1 MENLVDRFLHYVAFD
16 TQSDGENPQ
25 CPSSP
30 GQMILAEKLKQEMTA
45 LGLSDVTLDSNGYL
59 MAKLPS
65 NCGQDVP
72 AIGFIAHMDTAP
84 DESGK
89 NVSPQIVKDYQG
101 GDILLGDSGEKLSP
115 QQYPQLNKLLGHDLI
130 TTDGTTLL
138 GADNKAGIAEILTA
152 VEYLI
157 NNPEIKHG
165 DICIGFTPDEEIG
178 RGADL
183 FDVEK
188 FSAKWAYT
196 IDGGSVGELEYEN
209 FNASS
214 AKVIC
219 HGVSVHPGTAKDTL
233 VNSMNIGAQFQL
245 MMPADETPEC
255 TDGYQGFYHLTSI
268 KSGIAKTELNYII
281 RDFERDGLE
290 KRKGFMQQKVEE
302 LNSQLE
308 KGSVEVELSDSYFN
322 MKEMVEPH
330 PYIIELAKQS
340 MLEVGVEPD
349 ITPIRGGTDGARL
362 SFMGLPCPNIFTG
375 GYNFHGIHEFITING
390 MKQAVEVIVK
400 LAENV
405 AKKEYSAK

>member
-1 MENLVDRFLHYVAFD
+1 MESLVDRFLQYVTFD
-16 TQSDGENPQ
+16 TQSNSESSA
-25 CPSSP
+25 CPSSK
-30 GQMILAEKLKQEMTA
+30 GQMVLAERLKLEMTE
-45 LGLSDVTLDSNGYL
+45 LGLQQVTLDDNGYL

-65 NCGQDVP
+65 NCEHQVP
-72 AIGFIAHMDTAP
+72 PIGFIAHMDTAP

-89 NVSPQIVKDYQG
+89 NVRPQIVNNYQG
-101 GDILLGDSGEKLSP
+101 GDIALGQSGEVLSP
-115 QQYPQLNKLLGHDLI
+115 SQYPEMEQLIGHDLI

-152 VEYLI
+152 VEYLT
-157 NNPEIKHG
+157 NHPEIKHG

-188 FSAKWAYT
+188 FGAQWAYT
-196 IDGGSVGELEYEN
+196 IDGGLVGELEYEN

-219 HGVSVHPGTAKDTL
+219 HGVSVHPGTAKNKL

-245 MMPADETPEC
+245 MMPSDETPEC

-268 KSGIAKTELNYII
+268 KSGIARTELNYII
-281 RDFERDGLE
+281 REFDRDGLE
-290 KRKGFMQQKVEE
+290 QRKGFIQEKVAQ
-302 LNSQLE
+302 LNAKLG
-308 KGSVEVELSDSYFN
+308 KGSVEVEITDSYFN

-330 PYIIELAKQS
+330 PHIIELAKQS
-340 MLEVGVEPD
+340 MLEVGVEPL

-375 GYNFHGIHEFITING
+375 GYNFHGIHEFITIKG
-390 MKQAVEVIVK
+390 MEQAVQVIVK
-400 LAENV
+400 LTEKTAE
-405 AKKEYSAK
+405 K